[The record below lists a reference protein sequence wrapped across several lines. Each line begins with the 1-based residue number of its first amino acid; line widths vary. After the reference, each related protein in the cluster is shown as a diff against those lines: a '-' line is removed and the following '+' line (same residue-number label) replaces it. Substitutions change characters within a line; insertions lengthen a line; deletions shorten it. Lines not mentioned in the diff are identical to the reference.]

1 MANGKSFSNTTIRDM
16 RFATAAGCLR
26 KAFFVCGQ
34 RKLIRIA
41 HIRIMLTRKQK
52 QEVIDKL
59 AEKFTQAKSAVFVD
73 YKTITVSQMKA
84 LRRKLK
90 EAGAELKVAKK
101 TLFDLAMKKAKLEN
115 VSAKKMEGQIAVAF
129 GHQDEV
135 SAAKTLGNFA
145 KKNEGLKI
153 VGEILEGRFL
163 DKAQAVVLSRVPTR
177 EQSLAMLVSVLQGN
191 MRSLVYILSEIKK

>member
-1 MANGKSFSNTTIRDM
+1 M

-145 KKNEGLKI
+145 KNLQEHNANKAKYLK
-153 VGEILEGRFL
+153 
-163 DKAQAVVLSRVPTR
+163 
-177 EQSLAMLVSVLQGN
+177 
-191 MRSLVYILSEIKK
+191 